1 MNDEYRIMNY
11 EVSKYE
17 KSLHRSKGPCPIQ
30 HSIFDV
36 QCSMFDIC
44 LDYFNPEGLHI
55 YSIYRFAMLYDLV
68 EVERHKPIYLSINI

>member
-36 QCSMFDIC
+36 QYSMFDVRY
-44 LDYFNPEGLHI
+44 LLGL
-55 YSIYRFAMLYDLV
+55 F
-68 EVERHKPIYLSINI
+68 